1 MQDLRTRFGRLVAF
15 HRGRRKLTQQ
25 QLADQAGLS
34 VDMIARIEAGRTG
47 VRFPSIQALADA
59 LEVDPAEL
67 FTTELPGGARER
79 GPLTTVVAR
88 LKGMSEAD
96 LRWLDNVLDA
106 ILKPRRERK
115 HLGD

>member
-1 MQDLRTRFGRLVAF
+1 M
-15 HRGRRKLTQQ
+15 
-25 QLADQAGLS
+25 LS
-34 VDMIARIEAGRTG
+34 AEMISRIEAGRTG
-47 VRFPSIQALADA
+47 TRFRGIQAIADA

-67 FTTELPGGARER
+67 FTTELPTGARER

-106 ILKPRRERK
+106 IFKPRRERK
-115 HLGD
+115 VLGD